1 VLLDKEENVLRTLPH
16 VGTFDVEVREVRPRR
31 LEIVIPLHFDPAVFK
46 RISTVKMLMECR
58 PTGT

>member
-1 VLLDKEENVLRTLPH
+1 
-16 VGTFDVEVREVRPRR
+16 VEVREVRPRR